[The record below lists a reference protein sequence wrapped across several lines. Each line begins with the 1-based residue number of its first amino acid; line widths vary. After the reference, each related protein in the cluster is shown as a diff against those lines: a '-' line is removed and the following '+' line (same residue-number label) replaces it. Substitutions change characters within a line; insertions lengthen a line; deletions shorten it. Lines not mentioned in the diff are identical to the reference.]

1 MSNYT
6 CNTDC
11 LICCG
16 CHNHSGSGS
25 EDGDGSGDDS
35 ESCRSNI
42 TITNELFGYAGA
54 LGVSLILVPQVIKT
68 YREKNVRGLS
78 LTFLII
84 NLWTGITFLIY
95 GVLERIWPMIVSN
108 IISLLC
114 CFQLLFLYIK
124 WNSRSVVDTTDRRW
138 DDTNTKCSRVDC
150 QEPLSPRRREV
161 TSCQ

>member
-25 EDGDGSGDDS
+25 GGGSGDRSGSGSGGGSDS
-35 ESCRSNI
+35 ESCGGD
-42 TITNELFGYAGA
+42 TLTNEIFGYAGA
-54 LGVSLILVPQVIKT
+54 LGVSLILIPQVVKT

-78 LTFLII
+78 LTFLLL
-84 NLWTGITFLIY
+84 NLWTSGTFLIY

-108 IISLLC
+108 VISLSC
-114 CFQLLFLYIK
+114 CFQLLFLYLK
-124 WNSRSVVDTTDRRW
+124 WNRKNVVDTTDRRW
-138 DDTNTKCSRVDC
+138 GDDT
-150 QEPLSPRRREV
+150 
-161 TSCQ
+161 